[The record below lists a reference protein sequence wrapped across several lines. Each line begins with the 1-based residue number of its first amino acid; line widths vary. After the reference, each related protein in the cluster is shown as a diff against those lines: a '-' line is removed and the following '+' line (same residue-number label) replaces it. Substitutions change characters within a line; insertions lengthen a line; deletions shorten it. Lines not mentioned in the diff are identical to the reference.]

1 MSTAR
6 TIWLVFT
13 REFKARMMTKAN
25 VISMA
30 IMLTLIAGGAIT
42 ASYFINQES
51 GPPTARIALDS
62 ATWEL
67 SPFLV
72 SSAKQNGW
80 ELDLTPQTEDEARSI
95 LAGEVPG
102 SVPLDAFVGGTFA
115 SPVVVVADPDDWI
128 IQGIITGA
136 IQNKAF
142 NEAILSLGGD
152 PDAISQ
158 ALADAQPTIESP
170 GISDEEKYGPEY
182 GVSMVGLMLLLFVLI
197 TGGNMIAMGVV
208 EEKTSRV
215 VEILL
220 ATIKPTRLLAG
231 KILGV
236 GAYGLFQ
243 VATLGGAMVTAL
255 VTLGLTKDIEV
266 NVGGTLALIILW
278 FLLGYTVFALL
289 FGAFASLVSRYEDI
303 GAVTTPMTF
312 LVLIPFYTAL
322 FLVPEQPDSGLVRI
336 LSQVPFLSPFMMT
349 IRNALGTVPWWE
361 MTLAVVI
368 TLATIP
374 GLIWLAARLYQR
386 GVLHTGGRLKVSEAL
401 KRTK

>member
-6 TIWLVFT
+6 TIWLVFA

-25 VISMA
+25 VISMG
-30 IMLTLIAGGAIT
+30 IMLTLITGGAIT
-42 ASYFINQES
+42 ASYFINKDS
-51 GPPTARIALDS
+51 GPPTAHFAVESSID
-62 ATWEL
+62 EL
-67 SPFLV
+67 TPFLTT
-72 SSAKQNGW
+72 SAQNHGYL
-80 ELDLTPQTEDEARSI
+80 LDVVPMEEDQARSI

-102 SVPLDAFVGGTFA
+102 SAPLDAFVGGTLS
-115 SPVVVVADPDDWI
+115 SPIVVVADPDNWTVQSI
-128 IQGIITGA
+128 INGA
-136 IQNKAF
+136 AQSRAF
-142 NEAILSLGGD
+142 DDAIRSLGGD
-152 PDAISQ
+152 PDAIGQ
-158 ALADAQPTIESP
+158 AIADAQPTIESS

-236 GAYGLFQ
+236 GAFGLFQ
-243 VATLGGAMVTAL
+243 VVTLGGAMVTAL
-255 VTLGLTKDIEV
+255 FALDLTKDIEV
-266 NVGGTLALIILW
+266 SIGGTLALIILW

-312 LVLIPFYTAL
+312 LVLAPFYTAL
-322 FLVPEQPDSGLVRI
+322 FLVPEQPDSSLVRV
-336 LSQVPFLSPFMMT
+336 LSQIPFLSPFMMT
-349 IRNALGTVPWWE
+349 IRNSLGAVTWWE
-361 MTLAVVI
+361 MALAVFI

-386 GVLHTGGRLKVSEAL
+386 GVLHTGGKLKVREAL
-401 KRTK
+401 KGAK